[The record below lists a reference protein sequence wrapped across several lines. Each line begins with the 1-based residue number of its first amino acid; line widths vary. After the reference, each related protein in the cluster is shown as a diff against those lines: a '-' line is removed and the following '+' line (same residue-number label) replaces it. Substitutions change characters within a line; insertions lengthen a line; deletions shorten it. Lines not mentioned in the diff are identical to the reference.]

1 MARQVIS
8 EQQSTLD
15 SYQRLGLEELR
26 PLGSLVAPEPPT
38 RKRDLVPFLAEAMA
52 RVEVVRR
59 LYEALDETGR
69 AAVQE
74 ATHGPA
80 GRVDRERFRAKY
92 GRLPDFGTAKD
103 PTPLR
108 LFLPR
113 DWQLPADLHAIL
125 RTFVPPPRAEG
136 LAAHDDLP
144 EAVPLKPPAWGRRRE
159 GDVEVPLRQRATAP
173 VAERE
178 VRAVLRL
185 IEAGKVRVS
194 DKTRRPIGETIDAV
208 RGVLV
213 GGDFYDPADESEDDG
228 DPASDLAIRA
238 FAWPSL
244 VQAAGLAAAA
254 RNTLELTAAGRKALG
269 QPPHAVLRALWRKWL
284 GTTAFDEFHRVEAI
298 KGQRRAGLTAVAR
311 RRQVV
316 VEALRECPAGRW
328 VAVDE
333 LMRFMRATGRD
344 FEVSRSP
351 WELYIAEPEYGSLGY
366 DDEHAW
372 EQLQG
377 RFVLALLFEP
387 AATLGLLDVA
397 YVPPQEARDDFL
409 SRWGADDLSCLS
421 RYDGLEY
428 VRVNALGAWCLGM
441 AEEYRPEPV
450 PSEPRFRV
458 LPNLDVVASDL
469 PPEPADVLLL
479 DRVGVRTSESV
490 WRLDRAK
497 ILAAVEGGLG
507 LAELEEFLAAGGH
520 GPLPQTVRVL
530 LADLGE
536 RAGRLR
542 DLGTARLIE
551 CADAETARLLAGDR
565 QLGKVCHLAGERLLV
580 FRAED
585 EAAVRARLRKLGY
598 VVPPAV

>member
-1 MARQVIS
+1 MARIDIS
-8 EQQSTLD
+8 EQRSTLE
-15 SYQRLGLEELR
+15 SYQRLGLDELR
-26 PLGSLVAPEPPT
+26 PLGRLVAPEPPT
-38 RKRDLVPFLAEAMA
+38 RKLDLVPLLADAMG
-52 RVEVVRR
+52 REEVVRK
-59 LYEALDETGR
+59 LYEALDDTAR

-74 ATHGPA
+74 ATHDPV

-92 GRLPDFGTAKD
+92 GRLPDFGTAKG

-113 DWQLPADLHAIL
+113 DWQLPADLHATL
-125 RTFVPPPRAEG
+125 RTFVTPPRAVG
-136 LAAHDDLP
+136 LVTSDDLP
-144 EAVPLKPPAWGRRRE
+144 EAVPLKPPAWGRRGESR
-159 GDVEVPLRQRATAP
+159 VEVPLHQRATAP

-178 VRAVLRL
+178 VRGVLRL

-208 RGVLV
+208 RAVLS

-244 VQAAGLAAAA
+244 VQAAGLAAVA
-254 RNTLELTAAGRKALG
+254 RNTLGLTAAGRKALG

-333 LMRFMRATGRD
+333 LSRFLRATGRD

-351 WELYIAEPEYGSLGY
+351 WELYISDPEYGSLGY

-397 YVPPQEARDDFL
+397 YVPPQEARDDFR

-428 VRVNALGAWCLGM
+428 VRVNALGAWCLGI

-450 PSEPRFRV
+450 ATEPRFRV
-458 LPNLDVVASDL
+458 LPNLDVVASDR
-469 PPEPADVLLL
+469 PPDPADVLLL
-479 DRVGVRTSESV
+479 NRVGVRTSDSV

-497 ILAAVEGGLG
+497 VLAAVEGGLG
-507 LAELEEFLAAGGH
+507 IAELGEFLAAGGH
-520 GPLPQTVRVL
+520 GPLTQTVRVL
-530 LADLGE
+530 LADLEE

-551 CADAETARLLAGDR
+551 CADAETARLLASDR
-565 QLGKVCHLAGERLLV
+565 QLGKVCHLAGERRLV

-598 VVPPAV
+598 VLPPPV